1 MEIKVNF
8 LDKLRLEAKF
18 DDFTVIADQP
28 IRYKGDGSAPGPFDY
43 FLASSA
49 LCAAYFV
56 KLYCDT
62 RNISTENI
70 RLSQNNIV
78 DPENRYQQIFK
89 IQVELPADIS
99 AKDRQGILRSIDRCT
114 VKKVVQ
120 AGPEFVI
127 EEVANLDADA
137 QSLLML
143 NPTGEASTYIVG
155 KDLPLEQTI
164 ANMSGLLAG
173 LGIKI
178 EIASWRNIIP
188 NVWSLHIRDA
198 HSPMCFTN
206 GKGATKES
214 ALASAL
220 GEYIERLSNN
230 HFYAGSFW
238 GEDIANAPFV
248 HYPNE
253 RWFKPGRKD
262 ALPKEILDEYCLDI
276 YNPDGELRG
285 SHLIDTNS
293 GNAERG
299 ICSLPYVRHSD
310 GEVVY
315 FPSNLIENLYV
326 SNGMSAGNTLVEA
339 QVQCL
344 SEIFERAVKREILEG
359 EIALPDVPQEVLAK
373 YPGILAGIQ
382 GLEEQG
388 FPVLV
393 KDASLGGV
401 YPVMCVTLMNP
412 RTGGVFAS
420 FGAHPSLEVALE
432 RSLTELLQG
441 RSFEGLNDLPQPTF
455 ASEAVTEPNNFVEHF
470 IDSSGIVSW
479 RFFSAKADYDFVEWD
494 FSGHGENSNAEE
506 APSLEVA
513 LERSLTELLQGRSF
527 EGLNDLPQPTFASE
541 AVTEPNNFV
550 EHFIDS
556 SGIVSWR
563 FFSAKADY
571 DFVEWDFSGHGENSN
586 AEEAATL
593 FGILA
598 SMGKEVYTAEYDQLG
613 ATACRILVPGYSEV
627 YPVEDL
633 IWDNTNKAL
642 LFRADILNLHSLD
655 DASLEDLLDRLEN
668 SELDEYGDIAT
679 LIGIE
684 FDENTVWGQLTTLEL
699 KLLIH
704 LALQQLEEAK
714 ELVETFLQYN
724 DNTLE
729 RKLFYQAM
737 NVVLEVELDGELE
750 LDDYVVNFRRMFG
763 NERMDAVLGSV
774 DGSVRFFGLTPTS
787 MQLEG
792 LDRHQR
798 LIDSFKKLHAARA
811 KAAAR

>member
-56 KLYCDT
+56 KLYCVT
-62 RNISTENI
+62 RNIPTENI

-89 IQVELPADIS
+89 IQVELPSDITE
-99 AKDRQGILRSIDRCT
+99 KDRQGILRSIERCT

-120 AGPEFVI
+120 AGPDFII
-127 EEVANLDADA
+127 EEVENLDIDA
-137 QSLLML
+137 QSLLAL
-143 NPTGEASTYIVG
+143 KSASDATTFITG
-155 KDLPLEQTI
+155 KDLPLEKTI
-164 ANMSGLLAG
+164 ANMSGILAD

-198 HSPMCFTN
+198 HSPICFTN
-206 GKGATKES
+206 GKGTTKEG

-220 GEYIERLSNN
+220 GEFIERLSNN
-230 HFYAGSFW
+230 HFYAEAFW
-238 GEDIANAPFV
+238 GEDMTNLPFV

-253 RWFKPGRKD
+253 KWFKPGPD
-262 ALPKEILDEYCLDI
+262 DSMPVEILDEYCRKI
-276 YNPDGELRG
+276 FNPDGELLG

-293 GNAERG
+293 GNLQRG
-299 ICSLPYVRHSD
+299 ICSLPYVRKSD

-326 SNGMSAGNTLVEA
+326 SNGMSAGNTLVET

-344 SEIFERAVKREILEG
+344 SEIFERAVKREIIEG
-359 EIALPDVPQEVLAK
+359 EMALPDVPYEVLAK
-373 YPGILAGIQ
+373 YPSILAGIQ

-393 KDASLGGV
+393 KDASMGGL

-420 FGAHPSLEVALE
+420 FGAHPSFEVALE

-441 RSFEGLNDLPQPTF
+441 RSFEGLNDLPPPTF
-455 ASEAVTEPNNFVEHF
+455 VSNAVTEPNNFVEHF
-470 IDSSGIVSW
+470 IDSSGIMSW
-479 RFFSAKADYDFVEWD
+479 RFFSDKSNFSFVEWD
-494 FSGHGENSNAEE
+494 FSNKGKSSNREQAE
-506 APSLEVA
+506 A
-513 LERSLTELLQGRSF
+513 LFNILQSKGK
-527 EGLNDLPQPTFASE
+527 EIYMATYNDL
-541 AVTEPNNFV
+541 
-550 EHFIDS
+550 
-556 SGIVSWR
+556 
-563 FFSAKADY
+563 
-571 DFVEWDFSGHGENSN
+571 
-586 AEEAATL
+586 
-593 FGILA
+593 
-598 SMGKEVYTAEYDQLG
+598 G
-613 ATACRILVPGYSEV
+613 AMSCRILVPGYSEV

-642 LFRADILNLHSLD
+642 LFRADILNLHRLDNNSL
-655 DASLEDLLDRLEN
+655 AALLDRLSN
-668 SELDEYGDIAT
+668 NELDEYSDIGT
-679 LIGIE
+679 LIGVE
-684 FDENTVWGQLTTLEL
+684 FDDNSVWGQLTVLEL
-699 KLLIH
+699 KLLIN
-704 LALQQLEEAK
+704 LAIKQFDVAYELTEA
-714 ELVETFLQYN
+714 FLQYN
-724 DNTLE
+724 DNTVE
-729 RKLFYQAM
+729 RGLFYQALRVSLYIIL
-737 NVVLEVELDGELE
+737 NEDLELE
-750 LDDYVVNFRRMFG
+750 NYLSNFRRMFG
-763 NERMDAVLGSV
+763 NVQMDAVIGSIE
-774 DGSVRFFGLTPTS
+774 GSLRFFGLAPTNIN
-787 MQLEG
+787 LEG

-798 LIDSFKKLHAARA
+798 LMESYKKLHKARSLI
-811 KAAAR
+811 KNKH

>member
-56 KLYCDT
+56 KLYCNT
-62 RNISTENI
+62 RNIPTENI

-78 DPENRYQQIFK
+78 DPENRYKQIFK

-99 AKDRQGILRSIDRCT
+99 EKDREGILRSIDRCT

-120 AGPEFVI
+120 TGPEFVI
-127 EEVANLDADA
+127 EQVENLDADA
-137 QSLLML
+137 QSLLTVR
-143 NPTGEASTYIVG
+143 PDTQSSTYIPG

-164 ANMSGLLAG
+164 ANMSGMLADW
-173 LGIKI
+173 GIKI
-178 EIASWRNIIP
+178 EIASWRNIVP

-206 GKGATKES
+206 GKGSTKES

-220 GEYIERLSNN
+220 GEYIERLNCN

-248 HYPNE
+248 HYPDE
-253 RWFKPGRKD
+253 RWFKPGPKD
-262 ALPKEILDEYCLDI
+262 SLPPEILDEYCLEI
-276 YNPDGELRG
+276 YDPDGDLRA
-285 SHLIDTNS
+285 SHLVDTNS
-293 GNAERG
+293 GNVARG
-299 ICSLPYVRHSD
+299 ICSLPFVRQSD
-310 GEVVY
+310 GETVY
-315 FPSNLIENLYV
+315 FPSNLVENLYV
-326 SNGMSAGNTLVEA
+326 SNGMSAGNTLAEA

-344 SEIFERAVKREILEG
+344 SEIFERAVKREIIES

-373 YPGILAGIQ
+373 YPGILAGIR

-393 KDASLGGV
+393 KDASLGGK

-420 FGAHPSLEVALE
+420 FGAHPSFEVALE

-455 ASEAVTEPNNFVEHF
+455 ASNAVTEPNNFVEHF
-470 IDSSGIVSW
+470 IDSSGVVSW
-479 RFFSAKADYDFVEWD
+479 RFFSAKAAVDFVEWD
-494 FSGHGENSNAEE
+494 FTG
-506 APSLEVA
+506 
-513 LERSLTELLQGRSF
+513 Q
-527 EGLNDLPQPTFASE
+527 
-541 AVTEPNNFV
+541 
-550 EHFIDS
+550 
-556 SGIVSWR
+556 
-563 FFSAKADY
+563 
-571 DFVEWDFSGHGENSN
+571 GENSN

-593 FGILA
+593 LGILEEL
-598 SMGKEVYTAEYDQLG
+598 GKEVYIAVHDHLG
-613 ATACRILVPGYSEV
+613 AVACRILVPGYSEV

-642 LFRADILNLHSLD
+642 LFRSDILNLHRLD
-655 DASLEDLLDRLEN
+655 DDSLGALLERLEN
-668 SELDEYGDIAT
+668 NELDEYSDIAT

-684 FDENTVWGQLTTLEL
+684 FDENTEWGQLTVLEL

-704 LALQQLEEAK
+704 LALKEFEEAH
-714 ELVETFLQYN
+714 ELVGAFLQYN
-724 DNTLE
+724 DNTVE
-729 RKLFYQAM
+729 RRLFYQAL
-737 NVVLEVELDGELE
+737 NVVLEVVLDDELD

-763 NERMDAVLGSV
+763 DTRMDAALGSV
-774 DGSVRFFGLTPTS
+774 DGTVRFFGLTPTS
-787 MQLEG
+787 MKLEG
-792 LDRHQR
+792 LDRHHR
-798 LIDSFKKLHAARA
+798 LVDSYRKLHQARA
-811 KAAAR
+811 RFAAASVDHATVASA

>member
-18 DDFTVIADQP
+18 DDFTVISDQP

-62 RNISTENI
+62 RNIPTENI
-70 RLSQNNIV
+70 RLLQNNIV
-78 DPENRYQQIFK
+78 DPENRYRQIFK
-89 IQVELPADIS
+89 IQVELPEDIS
-99 AKDRQGILRSIDRCT
+99 ANDRQGILRSIGRCT

-127 EEVANLDADA
+127 EEVKNLEADT
-137 QSLLML
+137 QTLLAL
-143 NPTGEASTYIVG
+143 NSSSDASTYIAG

-164 ANMSGLLAG
+164 ANMSGVLAN

-178 EIASWRNIIP
+178 EIASWRNLIP

-206 GKGATKES
+206 GKGSTKES

-230 HFYAGSFW
+230 HFYAGVFW
-238 GEDIANAPFV
+238 GEDIANGTFV
-248 HYPNE
+248 HYSNE
-253 RWFKPGRKD
+253 RWFKAGSKD
-262 ALPKEILDEYCLDI
+262 GLPTEILDEYCRNI

-293 GNAERG
+293 GNAQRG
-299 ICSLPYVRHSD
+299 ICSLPYVRQSD
-310 GEVVY
+310 GEVIY

-326 SNGMSAGNTLVEA
+326 SNGMSAGNTLAEA

-359 EIALPDVPQEVLAK
+359 EIALPDVPQEMLAK
-373 YPGILAGIQ
+373 YPGILAGIN
-382 GLEEQG
+382 GLEGQG

-393 KDASLGGV
+393 KDASLGGI

-441 RSFEGLNDLPQPTF
+441 RSLEGLNDLPPPTF
-455 ASEAVTEPNNFVEHF
+455 VSEAVTEPNNFVEHF

-479 RFFSAKADYDFVEWD
+479 RFFSAKSDYDFVEWD
-494 FSGHGENSNAEE
+494 FSGDGENSNTQE
-506 APSLEVA
+506 A
-513 LERSLTELLQGRSF
+513 T
-527 EGLNDLPQPTFASE
+527 
-541 AVTEPNNFV
+541 
-550 EHFIDS
+550 I
-556 SGIVSWR
+556 
-563 FFSAKADY
+563 
-571 DFVEWDFSGHGENSN
+571 
-586 AEEAATL
+586 L
-593 FGILA
+593 FGILKK
-598 SMGKEVYTAEYDQLG
+598 MGKESYVAVYDQLG

-627 YPVEDL
+627 YPIEDL

-642 LFRADILNLHSLD
+642 LFRADILGLLQLD
-655 DASLEDLLDRLEN
+655 DASLGKLLERLEN
-668 SELDEYGDIAT
+668 NELDEYGDIAT

-684 FDENTVWGQLTTLEL
+684 FDENTPWGQLTVLEL
-699 KLLIH
+699 KLLIR
-704 LALQQLEEAK
+704 LALKQFDKAH
-714 ELVETFLQYN
+714 ELVGAFLQYN
-724 DNTLE
+724 DNTVE
-729 RKLFYQAM
+729 RKLFYQAL
-737 NVVLEVELDGELE
+737 NAVLEIELDLDLE
-750 LDDYVVNFRRMFG
+750 LDDYVGNFRRMFG
-763 NERMDAVLGSV
+763 DERMDAVIGSV
-774 DGSVRFFGLTPTS
+774 GGSIRFYGLTPTS
-787 MQLEG
+787 MKLEG
-792 LDRHQR
+792 LDRHHR
-798 LIDSFKKLHAARA
+798 LIDSYRKLYAARSCL
-811 KAAAR
+811 

>member
-56 KLYCDT
+56 KLYCVT
-62 RNISTENI
+62 RNIPTENI

-99 AKDRQGILRSIDRCT
+99 AKDRQGILRSIERCT

-127 EEVANLDADA
+127 EEVENLDADA
-137 QSLLML
+137 QGLLML
-143 NPTGEASTYIVG
+143 NPAGAASTYIPG

-164 ANMSGLLAG
+164 ANMSGVLAN

-178 EIASWRNIIP
+178 EIASWRNIVP

-206 GKGATKES
+206 GKGASKES

-220 GEYIERLSNN
+220 GEYIERLNNN
-230 HFYAGSFW
+230 HFYAGAFW

-248 HYPNE
+248 HYPDE
-253 RWFKPGRKD
+253 RWFKPGRND
-262 ALPKEILDEYCLDI
+262 ALPKEILDAYCLDV
-276 YNPDGELRG
+276 YDPDGELRG
-285 SHLIDTNS
+285 SHLVDTNS
-293 GNAERG
+293 GNAARG

-310 GEVVY
+310 GETVY
-315 FPSNLIENLYV
+315 FPSHLIENLYV
-326 SNGMSAGNTLVEA
+326 SNGMSAGNTLAEA

-359 EIALPDVPQEVLAK
+359 EIALPDVPQDVLAK
-373 YPGILAGIQ
+373 YPGILAGIA

-401 YPVMCVTLMNP
+401 YPLMCVTLMNP

-420 FGAHPSLEVALE
+420 FGAHPSFEVALE

-479 RFFSAKADYDFVEWD
+479 RFFSARADYDFVEWD
-494 FSGHGENSNAEE
+494 FSGHG
-506 APSLEVA
+506 
-513 LERSLTELLQGRSF
+513 
-527 EGLNDLPQPTFASE
+527 D
-541 AVTEPNNFV
+541 
-550 EHFIDS
+550 D
-556 SGIVSWR
+556 
-563 FFSAKADY
+563 
-571 DFVEWDFSGHGENSN
+571 SN

-598 SMGKEVYTAEYDQLG
+598 DMGKEAYTAVYDQLG
-613 ATACRILVPGYSEV
+613 AVACRILVPGYSEV

-642 LFRADILNLHSLD
+642 LFRADVLNLHRLD
-655 DASLEDLLDRLEN
+655 DASLEALLDRLEN
-668 SELDEYGDIAT
+668 SELDDYGDIAT

-684 FDENTVWGQLTTLEL
+684 FDENTDWGQLTVLEL
-699 KLLIH
+699 KLLIN
-704 LALQQLEEAK
+704 LALKQFEEAH
-714 ELVETFLQYN
+714 ELVGAFLQYN
-724 DNTLE
+724 DNSVE
-729 RKLFYQAM
+729 RKLFYQAL
-737 NVVLEVELDGELE
+737 NVVLEVVLDEELE
-750 LDDYVVNFRRMFG
+750 LDDYAVNFRRMFG
-763 NERMDAVLGSV
+763 DARMDAALGSV
-774 DGSVRFFGLTPTS
+774 DGSVRFHGLTPTS

-798 LIDSFKKLHAARA
+798 LIDSFRKLHAARA
-811 KAAAR
+811 RAAAIG

>member
-62 RNISTENI
+62 RNIPTENI

-78 DPENRYQQIFK
+78 DPENRYAQIFK

-99 AKDRQGILRSIDRCT
+99 DKDRQGILRSIDRCT

-120 AGPEFVI
+120 QGPEFVI
-127 EEVANLDADA
+127 EEVENLDADA
-137 QSLLML
+137 QALLTL
-143 NPTGEASTYIVG
+143 QPDAATQTYIPG

-164 ANMSGLLAG
+164 ANMSAKLASW
-173 LGIKI
+173 GIKI
-178 EIASWRNIIP
+178 EIASWRNIVP

-230 HFYAGSFW
+230 HFYAGSYW
-238 GEDIANAPFV
+238 GQEIANAEFV

-253 RWFKPGRKD
+253 RWFKAGRRD
-262 ALPKEILDEYCLDI
+262 ALPKEILDEYSLEI
-276 YNPDGELRG
+276 YDPEGELRG
-285 SHLIDTNS
+285 THLVDTNS

-299 ICSLPYVRHSD
+299 IVALPYTRHSD
-310 GEVVY
+310 GETVY
-315 FPSNLIENLYV
+315 FPVSLIENLYA
-326 SNGMSAGNTLVEA
+326 SNGMSAGNTLAEA

-359 EIALPDVPQEVLAK
+359 EFALPDVPQEVLAK
-373 YPGILAGIQ
+373 YPGIVAGIK

-393 KDASLGGV
+393 KDASLGGR

-412 RTGGVFAS
+412 KTGGVFAS

-455 ASEAVTEPNNFVEHF
+455 ASEAVTEPYNFVEHF
-470 IDSSGIVSW
+470 IDSSGVVSW
-479 RFFSAKADYDFVEWD
+479 RFFSAKSDYDFVEWD
-494 FSGHGENSNAEE
+494 FSGQGEDSNA
-506 APSLEVA
+506 
-513 LERSLTELLQGRSF
+513 Q
-527 EGLNDLPQPTFASE
+527 
-541 AVTEPNNFV
+541 
-550 EHFIDS
+550 
-556 SGIVSWR
+556 
-563 FFSAKADY
+563 
-571 DFVEWDFSGHGENSN
+571 
-586 AEEAATL
+586 EAATL
-593 FGILA
+593 LGILQE
-598 SMGKEVYTAEYDQLG
+598 MGKEVYTAVYDQLG
-613 ATACRILVPGYSEV
+613 AVACRILVPGYSEV
-627 YPVEDL
+627 YPVEDMV
-633 IWDNTNKAL
+633 WDNTNKAL
-642 LFRADILNLHSLD
+642 LFREDILNLHRLD
-655 DASLEDLLDRLEN
+655 DEQLADLLERLETN
-668 SELDEYGDIAT
+668 ELDEYGDIAS

-684 FDENTVWGQLTTLEL
+684 FDENTDWGQLTVLEL
-699 KLLIH
+699 RLLIN
-704 LALQQLEEAK
+704 LALKEFDQAH
-714 ELVETFLQYN
+714 ELVGAFLQYN
-724 DNTLE
+724 DNTVE
-729 RKLFYQAM
+729 RRLFYQAL
-737 NVVLEVELDGELE
+737 NVVLEVVLDDELE
-750 LDDYVVNFRRMFG
+750 LDDYVRNFRRMYG
-763 NERMDAVLGSV
+763 DARMDAALGSV
-774 DGSVRFFGLTPTS
+774 DGNVRFFGLTPTS
-787 MQLEG
+787 MALEG
-792 LDRHQR
+792 LDRHHR
-798 LIDSFKKLHAARA
+798 LLDSYRKLHKARA
-811 KAAAR
+811 EAAKPR

>member
-56 KLYCDT
+56 KLYCNT
-62 RNISTENI
+62 RDIPTENI

-99 AKDRQGILRSIDRCT
+99 DKDRQGILRSIERCT

-120 AGPEFVI
+120 AGPDFVI

-137 QSLLML
+137 QALLTL
-143 NPTGEASTYIVG
+143 QPSADSSTYIPG

-178 EIASWRNIIP
+178 EIASWRNIVP
-188 NVWSLHIRDA
+188 NVWSLHVRDA

-230 HFYAGSFW
+230 HFYAGAYW
-238 GEDIANAPFV
+238 GEDIAKADFV
-248 HYPNE
+248 HYPEE
-253 RWFKPGRKD
+253 RWFQPGPDD
-262 ALPKEILDEYCLDI
+262 ALPEGILDEYSLEI
-276 YNPDGELRG
+276 YDSERELRA
-285 SHLIDTNS
+285 SHLVDTNS
-293 GNAERG
+293 GNAARG
-299 ICSLPYVRHSD
+299 IVALPYVRHSD
-310 GEVVY
+310 GETVY
-315 FPSNLIENLYV
+315 FPSNLIENLYA
-326 SNGMSAGNTLVEA
+326 SNGMSAGNTLAEA

-359 EIALPDVPQEVLAK
+359 ELALPDVPQDVLAK
-373 YPGILAGIQ
+373 YPGIVAGIQ

-393 KDASLGGV
+393 KDASLGGA

-412 RTGGVFAS
+412 KTGGVFAS
-420 FGAHPSLEVALE
+420 FGAHPSFEVALE

-455 ASEAVTEPNNFVEHF
+455 ASHAVTEPNNFVEHF

-479 RFFSAKADYDFVEWD
+479 RFFSAKSDYDFVEWD
-494 FSGHGENSNAEE
+494 FTAQGDNA
-506 APSLEVA
+506 
-513 LERSLTELLQGRSF
+513 
-527 EGLNDLPQPTFASE
+527 
-541 AVTEPNNFV
+541 
-550 EHFIDS
+550 
-556 SGIVSWR
+556 
-563 FFSAKADY
+563 
-571 DFVEWDFSGHGENSN
+571 N
-586 AEEAATL
+586 AEEAAAL
-593 FGILA
+593 LGLLQEQ
-598 SMGKEVYTAEYDQLG
+598 GKEVYMAVYDQLG

-627 YPVEDL
+627 YPTEDL
-633 IWDNTNKAL
+633 VWDNTNKAL
-642 LFRADILNLHSLD
+642 LFREDILNLHRLD
-655 DASLEDLLDRLEN
+655 DDALAALLERLEEN
-668 SELDEYGDIAT
+668 ELDEYADVAT

-684 FDENTVWGQLTTLEL
+684 FDENTDWGQLTVQEL

-704 LALQQLEEAK
+704 LALGQFDDAHD
-714 ELVETFLQYN
+714 LVGAFLQYN
-724 DNTLE
+724 DNTVE
-729 RKLFYQAM
+729 RRLFYQAL
-737 NVVLEVELDGELE
+737 NVVLEVTLDDELDM
-750 LDDYVVNFRRMFG
+750 DDYVVNFRRMYG
-763 NERMDAVLGSV
+763 DARMDAALGSV
-774 DGSVRFFGLTPTS
+774 DGSVRFHGLTPTS
-787 MQLEG
+787 MALEG
-792 LDRHQR
+792 LDRHHR
-798 LIDSFKKLHAARA
+798 LMDSYKKLHAARA
-811 KAAAR
+811 AAAVAAAAKS

>member
-8 LDKLRLEAKF
+8 LDKLRLEARF
-18 DDFTVIADQP
+18 DDFTVVADQP

-56 KLYCDT
+56 KLYCST
-62 RNISTENI
+62 RNIPTENI

-89 IQVELPADIS
+89 IQVELPEDIS
-99 AKDRQGILRSIDRCT
+99 AKDRQGILRSIERCT

-120 AGPEFVI
+120 TGPEFVI
-127 EEVANLDADA
+127 EEVENLDADA
-137 QSLLML
+137 QALLTL
-143 NPTGEASTYIVG
+143 APASDASTYIPG

-164 ANMSGLLAG
+164 ANMSAVLAK

-178 EIASWRNIIP
+178 EIASWRNLVP

-206 GKGATKES
+206 GKGASKES

-220 GEYIERLSNN
+220 GEYIERLNCN
-230 HFYAGSFW
+230 HFYGGQFW
-238 GEDIANAPFV
+238 GEDIANAAFV

-253 RWFKPGRKD
+253 RWFQPGPDD
-262 ALPKEILDEYCLDI
+262 ALPHGILDEYCRDI
-276 YNPDGELRG
+276 YDPDGELRG
-285 SHLIDTNS
+285 SHLFDTNS
-293 GNAERG
+293 GKVERG

-315 FPSNLIENLYV
+315 FPTNLVENLYV
-326 SNGMSAGNTLVEA
+326 SNGMSAGNTLAEA

-359 EIALPDVPQEVLAK
+359 EIALPDVPESVLAR
-373 YPGILAGIQ
+373 YPGILAGIK

-420 FGAHPSLEVALE
+420 FGAHPSLEVAVE

-441 RSFEGLNDLPQPTF
+441 RSFEGLNDLPRPTF
-455 ASEAVTEPNNFVEHF
+455 VSNAVTEPNNFVEHF
-470 IDSSGIVSW
+470 IDSSGVVSW
-479 RFFSAKADYDFVEWD
+479 RFFSAKADFDFVD
-494 FSGHGENSNAEE
+494 
-506 APSLEVA
+506 
-513 LERSLTELLQGRSF
+513 
-527 EGLNDLPQPTFASE
+527 
-541 AVTEPNNFV
+541 
-550 EHFIDS
+550 
-556 SGIVSWR
+556 
-563 FFSAKADY
+563 
-571 DFVEWDFSGHGENSN
+571 WDFSGHGENSN

-593 FGILA
+593 LGILEG
-598 SMGKEVYTAEYDQLG
+598 MGKEVYMAVYDQLG
-613 ATACRILVPGYSEV
+613 ATACRILVPAYSEV

-642 LFRADILNLHSLD
+642 LVRSDILNLHRLD
-655 DASLEDLLDRLEN
+655 DAALAALLDRLEN
-668 SELDEYGDIAT
+668 NELDEYSFVSV
-679 LIGIE
+679 LIGVS
-684 FDENTVWGQLTTLEL
+684 FDENTPWGQLTVMEL

-704 LALQQLEEAK
+704 LALQQFEEAQD
-714 ELVETFLQYN
+714 LVGAFLQYN
-724 DNTLE
+724 DNTVE
-729 RKLFYQAM
+729 RGLFYQAL
-737 NVVLEVELDGELE
+737 NVVLEVVLDDELE
-750 LDDYVVNFRRMFG
+750 LEDYQVNFRRMFG
-763 NERMDAVLGSV
+763 DERMDAALGSI
-774 DGSVRFFGLTPTS
+774 DGSVRFYGLTPTS
-787 MQLEG
+787 TRLEG

-798 LIDSFKKLHAARA
+798 LIDSYQKLHTARA
-811 KAAAR
+811 RAAAASSQAVRL